1 MTPSAFVASFPLRH
15 STWHVPRVFDVS
27 SVCTHRNICFPRATA
42 TPPSKQDAV
51 STELG
56 KKDSSK
62 PDPVPISPLSP
73 SAIPYFA
80 YFAHMNPRKFGPLS
94 TDPLRRFPVLQTDR
108 AVLPSYKLTFNAAG
122 LPPEPAFAN
131 ITPDS
136 SSAVHGVI
144 HWLSR
149 SDFDRLLRAELVAQ
163 SGFPDIAKAILPKVI
178 SVSVTDESSGALV
191 QASTI
196 VYPPNAP
203 FWAKPSRR
211 YLEIGLDGAYHWQ
224 LDNTYIISTLSNV
237 STANGLLGA
246 FGLLTEPRPHPLD
259 RPNPS
264 DSFGNLKTEF
274 YSPYVP
280 IRARYAVDAFER
292 SESAAFSSAI
302 RLVQLTPDRDTEGK
316 RPLYFLPG
324 IDGNGKNILNQ
335 VPGLE
340 KDGVY
345 SVKSFVYPPDNRQP
359 LKSLISEIIDTIC
372 RDADGRPVSIVG
384 ESMGGAMSFMVAIEN
399 ARRMASGE
407 SFPKMKLD
415 LLLTINPSTSFYRSD
430 LRSAWELML
439 NAGLPD
445 ALYRNFLPFVLLP
458 FLIDWSTV
466 QQSVHPETF
475 PRLRRMLF
483 SLHRIADVLPQDA
496 LAHRIKLLGQM
507 NPSAS
512 DLDVLTGTH
521 GPKHIGVICAIN
533 DNLLPSFSEMHRLR
547 RDIKDIH
554 YAVVP
559 YGGHVL
565 MFDKR
570 FSLTEYLRAFNRE
583 KSVGSQSIPE
593 RAVPCDDVQRRRA
606 AIRRKLKDRDK
617 VTLRFDKRRE
627 NVRRLRDAIA
637 PILPESATVFI
648 GEENIPLYDP
658 KTPVLFVSNHT
669 LLGLSDGVLV
679 QARILE
685 TRGVLLRGLVHPQLM
700 RAGFSIPG
708 TGAKRITRDD
718 LDEFGARTTSP
729 RVLLELLAMG
739 RWSIL
744 FPGGAREALKESE
757 AEKYAVVWPEKPE
770 FVRACALF
778 GAVVVPV
785 STVGAE
791 DRVRILG
798 GTSASKRI
806 IKAMGRVTGREV
818 KLARDDARQWKGEGI
833 GEVKD
838 DEVTIVPPL
847 IWPSGRDRLY
857 FRFGKPF
864 FVDEDCLYD
873 DGKEREIYEKI
884 RDAVKEGVDILKR
897 RREHDYYRSV
907 ERRRDFTDQFGD
919 GVAPPAG
926 PAWAWAV
933 SDNSCLDEDLQP
945 LV

>member
-1 MTPSAFVASFPLRH
+1 MTPSAFVSSFPLRH
-15 STWHVPRVFDVS
+15 STWHLPRVFDVS
-27 SVCTHRNICFPRATA
+27 SVCTRRDICVPRASA
-42 TPPSKQDAV
+42 TQPTKQDAV
-51 STELG
+51 FTEPG
-56 KKDSSK
+56 KKDSDK

-94 TDPLRRFPVLQTDR
+94 TDPLRRFPILQTDR
-108 AVLPSYKLTFNAAG
+108 AVLRSYKLIFNAAG

-131 ITPDS
+131 ITPNS
-136 SSAVHGVI
+136 SSSVHGVI

-149 SDFDRLLRAELVAQ
+149 SDFDRLLRAELVAP
-163 SGFPDIAKAILPKVI
+163 SGLPDIAKAVLPKVI
-178 SVSVTDESSGALV
+178 SVSVTDESSGVLIQV
-191 QASTI
+191 STI
-196 VYPPNAP
+196 VYPSNAP

-211 YLEIGLDGAYHWQ
+211 YLEIGLDGAQHWR
-224 LDNTYIISTLSNV
+224 LDKTYINSTLSNV

-259 RPNPS
+259 RPNPF

-280 IRARYAVDAFER
+280 IRARRAVDAFER
-292 SESAAFSSAI
+292 SESAASSSAI
-302 RLVQLTPDRDTEGK
+302 RLVQLTPDREAEGK

-359 LKSLISEIIDTIC
+359 LKSLISEVIDTIC
-372 RDADGRPVSIVG
+372 RDANSRPVSIVG
-384 ESMGGAMSFMVAIEN
+384 ESMGGAMSFLVAIEN
-399 ARRMASGE
+399 ARRMASSE
-407 SFPKMKLD
+407 SSSKMELD
-415 LLLTINPSTSFYRSD
+415 LLLTINPSTSFHRSD
-430 LRSAWELML
+430 LRSAWELIL

-445 ALYRNFLPFVLLP
+445 ALYRNFLPIVLLP

-483 SLHRIADVLPQDA
+483 SLYRIADVLPQDA
-496 LAHRIKLLGQM
+496 IAHRIKLLAQM
-507 NPSAS
+507 NPSTS
-512 DLDVLTGTH
+512 DLEVLGGTH
-521 GPKHIGVICAIN
+521 GPKHIGVICSVN
-533 DNLLPSFSEMHRLR
+533 DNLLPSFSELYRLR
-547 RDIKDIH
+547 RDIKNIH

-583 KSVGSQSIPE
+583 KLVGSQSIPKRE
-593 RAVPCDDVQRRRA
+593 VPCDDVQRRRA
-606 AIRRKLKDRDK
+606 SIRRKLKDREK
-617 VTLRFDKRRE
+617 ATLRFDKRRE
-627 NVRRLRDAIA
+627 NIRRMQDAIA
-637 PILPESATVFI
+637 PILPEIATVFI
-648 GEENIPLYDP
+648 GEENIPPYDAQ
-658 KTPVLFVSNHT
+658 TPVLFVSNHT
-669 LLGLSDGVLV
+669 LLGFSDGVLV
-679 QARILE
+679 VARLLE
-685 TRGVLLRGLVHPQLM
+685 TRGLLLRTLVHPQLI
-700 RAGFSIPG
+700 RAGFGIPG
-708 TGAKRITRDD
+708 TRAKRFTRDD
-718 LDEFGARTTSP
+718 LEEFGARMTSP
-729 RVLLELLAMG
+729 RLLLEHLAMG
-739 RWSIL
+739 RWSML
-744 FPGGAREALKESE
+744 FPGGAREALKETE
-757 AEKYAVVWPEKPE
+757 AEKYSLKWPENPE

-785 STVGAE
+785 STVGVE

-806 IKAMGRVTGREV
+806 IEAVGRVTGRDV

-847 IWPSGRDRLY
+847 LWPSGRDRVY

-864 FVDEDCLYD
+864 VIDEDCLYD
-873 DGKEREIYEKI
+873 DGKEQEIYEKI
-884 RDAVKEGVDILKR
+884 RDAVKEGVDILQR

-907 ERRRDFTDQFGD
+907 ERRRDLKNKFGD
-919 GVAPPAG
+919 GVVPPAG

-933 SDNSCLDEDLQP
+933 SDNSYLDEDLQP